1 MPHPRIFGQTDS
13 EYEAQHDL
21 KDPTGKQ
28 GAGERLQLGEG
39 DTADIIAQYMLGQRF
54 QAVRRADGSIIVLDR
69 STGEPKRNLNADG
82 SIGRVMVLSPAAPA
96 DPTKPDISFHHDP
109 NRGTYFAL
117 DNNTLVVTV
126 ISEETPEVQ
135 RGFQYVMEAEQTI
148 ANAGLDPSKYDYIYE
163 DGRVVPVLTEDVP
176 PDTPSFFTATAANGQ
191 LLAVSRLTGTAT
203 NLGDAPIAARV
214 PTDATVE
221 IDEES
226 GLFKITDR
234 QGEISFF
241 KGEKEIEEPTEIEI
255 GGQKFAFNP
264 NTGGFQQV
272 QQPAARFDPTVV
284 TIGDRQFIR
293 DPDGRLTPLAPEVTP
308 GVVTAED
315 GRQFTQDTFGRLTP
329 LDRQFDPG
337 VVTSDDGR
345 QFIQAPD
352 GTLTA
357 LDREFNPGVV
367 VIDDRK
373 FIQDTRGNLQ
383 PLGAEAVPDLNELI
397 NTRIIAGD
405 GPGALALADFRD
417 RPTSLEA
424 FNAAMQFAQSP
435 GDVAAISA
443 ISRGQTLVAPP
454 PSGTVQRIAEVPQ
467 FLQDSF
473 NRLMN
478 QFRGGTGTPGEFMNV
493 LQRISQENDDSK
505 KALSASEELVTTLQD
520 KNKDLNLS
528 YDISKAVAAIN
539 GGAPSAASDAAAAA
553 SAAAAADPAAAA
565 AAQEDASGLSW
576 TYDKE
581 TGWKFDAAEA
591 TTKFQKGNLGDPEF
605 DFETATLAGRHLAQ
619 VQAEAEDR
627 ADKAV
632 ARERAE
638 NLAAAEMAGSLGLS
652 AVGTTGKGSQ
662 LNLSSIGWE
671 GIVTPEQLKH
681 PGVHAMV
688 SGQYASWLE
697 AQKEEKEVGP
707 VADPGHSRAFLP
719 VTGGSSADQ
728 GKDSTI
734 GPTDSGVVSAEV
746 PDLGHPRAFLP
757 VTGDSFAHGGVLD
770 DNTAIVG
777 EEGPELAILPIG
789 TRIIDAE
796 TTKRLTKSKIQ
807 KLKQMGITGMQGGG
821 VVDPLLSDIFGVRRA
836 LAGVTIEPTRRRL
849 SRAAGL
855 PVLSAQARQN
865 LLPSE
870 LEVFN
875 RLSREAKISEE
886 DFAQEQRSAF
896 PGANLAR
903 GRARF
908 APRVL
913 R

>member
-1 MPHPRIFGQTDS
+1 MPHKARNIENPTLSQILEGHRRNPTTGEWETHSPAQGGSYSTAGDS
-13 EYEAQHDL
+13 DTRTL
-21 KDPTGKQ
+21 NTLMPSNQ
-28 GAGERLQLGEG
+28 GAGDFLDLGEG
-39 DTADIIAQYMLGQRF
+39 DAEDIIAQLMLGQRF
-54 QAVRRADGSIIVLDR
+54 QAVRQADGVIIVLDK
-69 STGEPKRNLNADG
+69 STGLPKTNDDG
-82 SIGRVMVLSPAAPA
+82 SVMVLAPAAPT
-96 DPTKPDISFHHDP
+96 DPTKPDISFHTNTVTGDFFALHENVPDF
-109 NRGTYFAL
+109 GTYIE
-117 DNNTLVVTV
+117 V

-176 PDTPSFFTATAANGQ
+176 PDTSSFFTATAANGQ
-191 LLAVSRLTGTAT
+191 LLAVSRLTGIAT
-203 NLGDAPIAARV
+203 NIGDAPIAARV

-221 IDEES
+221 IDKLT
-226 GLFKITDR
+226 GLFKVTDR

-264 NTGGFQQV
+264 NTGNFQQV
-272 QQPAARFDPTVV
+272 QQPAARFEPTVV
-284 TIGDRQFIR
+284 TIGERQFIR

-605 DFETATLAGRHLAQ
+605 DFSTDTLAGRHRAK
-619 VQAEAEDR
+619 VEAEAE
-627 ADKAV
+627 
-632 ARERAE
+632 AREIAE

-652 AVGTTGKGSQ
+652 AVGTTVKGSP
-662 LNLSSIGWE
+662 LDLSRIGWE
-671 GIVTPEQLKH
+671 GTVTTEELKH
-681 PGVHAMV
+681 PGVQAMV

-697 AQKEEKEVGP
+697 AQGEEEEVGP
-707 VADPGHSRAFLP
+707 GPIIPDTTTGVLPPGPLREIEDIE
-719 VTGGSSADQ
+719 G
-728 GKDSTI
+728 
-734 GPTDSGVVSAEV
+734 E
-746 PDLGHPRAFLP
+746 PDG
-757 VTGDSFAHGGVLD
+757 FARGGVLD

-807 KLKQMGITGMQGGG
+807 KLKQMGITGMVEGG
-821 VVDPLLSDIFGVRRA
+821 VVGPMLSDIFGVRRA

-875 RLSREAKISEE
+875 RLSREAGISEE